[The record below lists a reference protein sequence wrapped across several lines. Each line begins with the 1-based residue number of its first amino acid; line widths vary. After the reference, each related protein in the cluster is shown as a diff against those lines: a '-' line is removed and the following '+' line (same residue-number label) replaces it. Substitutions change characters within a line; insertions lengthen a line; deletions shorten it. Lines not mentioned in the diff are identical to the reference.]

1 MYVHVFSFL
10 YFYSRSIK
18 HVCGCVFIVYF
29 YSRPIKPP
37 GNKDPLML
45 QPQLQRWQCCAAAQG
60 SAASAAAQLQWLRQC
75 QLKRLRQWQR
85 QRQWQQ

>member
-18 HVCGCVFIVYF
+18 HVCGC
-29 YSRPIKPP
+29 
-37 GNKDPLML
+37 GNKDPFIDHHLAAAAL
-45 QPQLQRWQCCAAAQG
+45 AVLSAAAQG
-60 SAASAAAQLQWLRQC
+60 SAALAAAQLYLLRQC

-85 QRQWQQ
+85 QRQRQQ